1 MIIYGVLLM
10 CNFDSKDGYKMGV
23 IVEITQFSRE

>member
-1 MIIYGVLLM
+1 MIINSVILM
-10 CNFDSKDGYKMGV
+10 CNFDMKDGYKMGV